1 MISLS
6 SPFARH
12 LGRPVRRFSALD
24 AFRLQ
29 QALPD
34 VDLVPPRGPG
44 RPRKEQTQTGPV
56 GVKRSVTPTGLGL
69 GCVSALTVSAS
80 VLVGGASNT
89 SQTAQ
94 K

>member
-1 MISLS
+1 MT

-29 QALPD
+29 QALPG

-44 RPRKEQTQTGPV
+44 RPSKHSDSPA
-56 GVKRSVTPTGLGL
+56 GVKRSVTPAGLAE
-69 GCVSALTVSAS
+69 CR
-80 VLVGGASNT
+80 GAV
-89 SQTAQ
+89 
-94 K
+94 